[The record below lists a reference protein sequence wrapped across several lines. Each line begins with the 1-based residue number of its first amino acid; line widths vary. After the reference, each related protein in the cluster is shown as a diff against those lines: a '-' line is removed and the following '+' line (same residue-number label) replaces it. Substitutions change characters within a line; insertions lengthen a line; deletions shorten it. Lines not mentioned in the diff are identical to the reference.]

1 MNKAI
6 FELKAE
12 KPVAQEIGPYHHKN
26 QGKVPQYLNKYAK
39 EREEDAK
46 KKAQELEMSKHPP
59 GTRLMPE
66 EERQE
71 TLRDLREAQ
80 AATKAKYESLPV
92 VAHSGKM
99 ERHKVELE
107 EKMSRLEKAIA
118 TFSKPTVYVAM

>member
-6 FELKAE
+6 FELKPE
-12 KPVAQEIGPYHHKN
+12 KQIEQEIGPYHHKN
-26 QGKVPQYLNKYAK
+26 QGKVPSYLNKYAK
-39 EREEDAK
+39 EREKEAK
-46 KKAQELEMSKHPP
+46 RKAAEIEMSKHPP

-71 TLRDLREAQ
+71 TLRDLKEAQ

-107 EKMSRLEKAIA
+107 EKMLRLEKAVA